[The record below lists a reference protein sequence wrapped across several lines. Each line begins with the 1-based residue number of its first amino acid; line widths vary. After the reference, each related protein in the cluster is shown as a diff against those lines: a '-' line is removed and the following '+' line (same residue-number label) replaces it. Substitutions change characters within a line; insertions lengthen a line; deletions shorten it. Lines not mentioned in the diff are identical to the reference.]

1 MRECEAAQLLAPHA
15 AIAGQTCRSAAIG
28 EFFWCIV
35 KPRFMLLPGEL
46 APDWGSSLALAR
58 IRGRLMKTV
67 TTFNFLAIQTL
78 ILATALAAPSL
89 AEPAAGQAN
98 PTASFATLEAAE
110 NAANAQPGPRNVPAR
125 SIPVP
130 GTVSPEVLALIA
142 APYRVPAWDANPKS
156 PEEWKELVATLAAR
170 GAAAQPRIREK
181 LGVTMQPAV
190 IGGVKSFIL
199 APTVIPDANRNRLLV
214 HVHGGGYVYNPG
226 EAGTGEAA
234 LMAAYGGFKVISFDY
249 RMPPDAPYPAAM
261 DDAMA
266 VWKAALQMQE
276 PRNMAIFGTS
286 TGGGMTLAMI
296 LRAKQEHLP
305 LPAAIAPGTPW
316 SDLTETGDTYKTN
329 EWLDNVLVSYNG
341 YLSHAAKL
349 YANGH
354 DLKDPQLSPIYGDF
368 HGFPPAILTSGTRDL
383 FLSNTVLT
391 HRKLRQAGVEA
402 VLQVF
407 EGLSHA
413 QYLFDPNAPE
423 TKEAFTEIAQFFDA
437 HLGR

>member
-1 MRECEAAQLLAPHA
+1 
-15 AIAGQTCRSAAIG
+15 
-28 EFFWCIV
+28 
-35 KPRFMLLPGEL
+35 
-46 APDWGSSLALAR
+46 
-58 IRGRLMKTV
+58 
-67 TTFNFLAIQTL
+67 
-78 ILATALAAPSL
+78 
-89 AEPAAGQAN
+89 
-98 PTASFATLEAAE
+98 
-110 NAANAQPGPRNVPAR
+110 
-125 SIPVP
+125 
-130 GTVSPEVLALIA
+130 
-142 APYRVPAWDANPKS
+142 
-156 PEEWKELVATLAAR
+156 
-170 GAAAQPRIREK
+170 
-181 LGVTMQPAV
+181 
-190 IGGVKSFIL
+190 
-199 APTVIPDANRNRLLV
+199 V

-234 LMAAYGGFKVISFDY
+234 LMAAYGGFKVITFDY

-266 VWKAALQMQE
+266 VWKAALQMQD
-276 PRNMAIFGTS
+276 PAKMAIFGTS

-316 SDLTETGDTYKTN
+316 SDLTETGDSYKTN

-341 YLSHAAKL
+341 YLSHAAQL

-407 EGLSHA
+407 EGMSHA
-413 QYLFDPNAPE
+413 QYLFDPYAPE
-423 TKEAFTEIAQFFDA
+423 TKEAFTEIASFFDKY
-437 HLGR
+437 LGK

>member
-1 MRECEAAQLLAPHA
+1 MNTK
-15 AIAGQTCRSAAIG
+15 AIC
-28 EFFWCIV
+28 
-35 KPRFMLLPGEL
+35 K
-46 APDWGSSLALAR
+46 
-58 IRGRLMKTV
+58 
-67 TTFNFLAIQTL
+67 FLVIPTL
-78 ILATALAAPSL
+78 ILTAALAVPSVAEQAASQTNPAP
-89 AEPAAGQAN
+89 A
-98 PTASFATLEAAE
+98 FATLEAAQ
-110 NAANAQPGPRNVPAR
+110 NAANAQKGPRTVPGR

-130 GTVSPEVLALIA
+130 DTVSPEVQALIA

-156 PEEWKELVATLAAR
+156 AEEWKELVATLAAR
-170 GAAAQPRIREK
+170 GAAAQAGIREK

-190 IGGVKSFIL
+190 IGGVKAFIL
-199 APTVIPDANRNRLLV
+199 APKVIPAANRNRLLV

-266 VWKAALQMQE
+266 LWKAALKMQR

-316 SDLTETGDTYKTN
+316 SDLTDTGDTYKTN

-341 YLSHAAKL
+341 YLSRAAQL

-354 DLKDPQLSPIYGDF
+354 DLRDPQLSPIYGDF

-391 HRKLRQAGVEA
+391 HRKLREAGVDA

-407 EGLSHA
+407 EGMSHA
-413 QYLFDPNAPE
+413 QYLFDPYAPE
-423 TKEAFTEIAQFFDA
+423 TKEAFTEIARFFAA
-437 HLGR
+437 HLAK

>member
-1 MRECEAAQLLAPHA
+1 VVHADFGHRKKETLLN
-15 AIAGQTCRSAAIG
+15 
-28 EFFWCIV
+28 
-35 KPRFMLLPGEL
+35 
-46 APDWGSSLALAR
+46 
-58 IRGRLMKTV
+58 
-67 TTFNFLAIQTL
+67 TTDISKFSVVLTL
-78 ILATALAAPSL
+78 ILTATFGAPSL
-89 AEPAAGQAN
+89 AQTAASQPN
-98 PTASFATLEAAE
+98 PNPGSAFSTLEAAQ
-110 NAANAQPGPRNVPAR
+110 NAANVQKGPRTVPGR

-130 GTVSPEVLALIA
+130 ATVSPEVQTLIA
-142 APYRVPAWDANPKS
+142 APYRVPAWDANPKNA
-156 PEEWKELVATLAAR
+156 EEWKQLVATLASR
-170 GAAAQPRIREK
+170 GAAAQAGIREK

-190 IGGVKSFIL
+190 IGGVKAFIL
-199 APTVIPDANRNRLLV
+199 APKVLPVSNQNRLLV

-266 VWKAALQMQE
+266 VWKAALGMQK
-276 PRNMAIFGTS
+276 PANMAIFGTS

-296 LRAKQEHLP
+296 LRAKQEQLP

-316 SDLTETGDTYKTN
+316 SDLTETGDSYKTN

-341 YLSHAAKL
+341 YLTHAVQL

-383 FLSNTVLT
+383 FLSNTVRT
-391 HRKLRQAGVEA
+391 HRKLREAGVEA

-407 EGLSHA
+407 EGMSHA
-413 QYLFDPNAPE
+413 QYLFDPDAPE
-423 TKEAFTEIAQFFDA
+423 TKEAFTEIAGFFDA
-437 HLGR
+437 HLGK